1 MEAVDIAHMQCS
13 RAWSLLRTLASQF
26 SDDTC
31 KFEGNGLALEVVYS
45 AMDLIADEREQ
56 AGEAWRQG

>member
-1 MEAVDIAHMQCS
+1 MRISKDVMEPMDIAQQQCR

-31 KFEGNGLALEVVYS
+31 KFEGKDWMHWKS
-45 AMDLIADEREQ
+45 SIPR
-56 AGEAWRQG
+56 WT